1 MIFHEKI
8 TVEIPAKVF
17 CCSSTQLLKEIQ
29 KGGNYAASQW
39 CFSRENFFWD
49 ELPNYL
55 VLGNMSL
62 QRIFTLGIE
71 GHFCR
76 RKQNLAAISNCKIVK
91 LCRVV

>member
-1 MIFHEKI
+1 MPPLNGVFLVKI
-8 TVEIPAKVF
+8 SFAM
-17 CCSSTQLLKEIQ
+17 
-29 KGGNYAASQW
+29 N
-39 CFSRENFFWD
+39 
-49 ELPNYL
+49 LPNYL